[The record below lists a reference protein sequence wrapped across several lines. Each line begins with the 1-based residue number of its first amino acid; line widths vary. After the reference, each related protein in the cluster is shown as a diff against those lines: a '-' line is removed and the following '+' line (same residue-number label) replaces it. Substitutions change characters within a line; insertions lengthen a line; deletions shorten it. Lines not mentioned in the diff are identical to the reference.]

1 MILLGQIVTGRKLI
15 LPPYPLG
22 TVVYAVNGDLSN
34 SINEMRTFDAL
45 YLRPNADGGGHF
57 VYNIDTMQR
66 NSACRVIGSNKKP
79 IPMTD
84 LIIKVINS
92 QASRE
97 KAPAG
102 VELSNIDKNTTEVDY
117 EP

>member
-1 MILLGQIVTGRKLI
+1 M
-15 LPPYPLG
+15 Y
-22 TVVYAVNGDLSN
+22 VVKGDSAN
-34 SINEMRTFDAL
+34 SVDEMRTFNAL

-84 LIIKVINS
+84 LIIKVING
-92 QASRE
+92 QA
-97 KAPAG
+97 
-102 VELSNIDKNTTEVDY
+102 
-117 EP
+117 

>member
-1 MILLGQIVTGRKLI
+1 MMTPRQIVTGRNLM
-15 LPPYPLG
+15 LSPYPPG
-22 TVVYAVNGDLSN
+22 AVVYTVNGDS
-34 SINEMRTFDAL
+34 SSSVDEMLTFDAL
-45 YLRPNADGGGHF
+45 YLRPNTDGGGHF

-79 IPMTD
+79 IPMKD

-97 KAPAG
+97 PAG
-102 VELSNIDKNTTEVDY
+102 AGRCGVQQHQ
-117 EP
+117 